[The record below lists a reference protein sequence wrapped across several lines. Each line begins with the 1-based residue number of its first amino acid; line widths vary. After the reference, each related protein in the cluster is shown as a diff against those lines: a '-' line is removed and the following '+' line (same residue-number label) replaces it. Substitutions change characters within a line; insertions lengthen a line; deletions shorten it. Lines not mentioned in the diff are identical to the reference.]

1 MCPCPR
7 LVNRGRAGNCCGSSC
22 LAVIQAHVWLHLY
35 GDVHTA
41 SSHRLQTLTGQS
53 VAGCTTR
60 IPPGITHAAPC
71 PLHATSEGD
80 GPCCTE
86 RRHERDLSFSSKFPS
101 WWGGGGGEKIK
112 EKEKKRRMNHV
123 LVRVGARRSNHCRCL
138 RFDAGGRVPGEAGWW
153 FLGTGRFFQ
162 RGWGI

>member
-1 MCPCPR
+1 MPHPKETVRVAPNVGMNVTCPFLPSF
-7 LVNRGRAGNCCGSSC
+7 LRG
-22 LAVIQAHVWLHLY
+22 
-35 GDVHTA
+35 
-41 SSHRLQTLTGQS
+41 
-53 VAGCTTR
+53 
-60 IPPGITHAAPC
+60 
-71 PLHATSEGD
+71 
-80 GPCCTE
+80 
-86 RRHERDLSFSSKFPS
+86 
-101 WWGGGGGEKIK
+101 GGGGGEKIK